1 MKKQTFSLLCL
12 VAALAILGLGAIHS
26 IQAENNNNR
35 EVPDF
40 NIPRISFNW
49 PGPYTGIISASG
61 RMIGALLYLNG
72 DGTFELS
79 YSYDDIPDGIIFTRG
94 KFEWDKTESNITL
107 DVKDFPPYYRVGE
120 NKLTQLDS
128 KGKVITNIQLENYTL
143 EKVIWGPNACN
154 F

>member
-1 MKKQTFSLLCL
+1 MKKSTLSLFCL
-12 VAALAILGLGAIHS
+12 AAALVVLGMGAIHP

-35 EVPDF
+35 ELPDF
-40 NIPRISFNW
+40 HIPRISFNW

-79 YSYDDIPDGIIFTRG
+79 YSYDDKPDGIIFTNG
-94 KFEWDKTESNITL
+94 KFEWDKTENNITL

-128 KGKVITNIQLENYTL
+128 KGKVITGIKLENYAL
-143 EKVIWGPNACN
+143 EKVVWRSDA
-154 F
+154 FDF